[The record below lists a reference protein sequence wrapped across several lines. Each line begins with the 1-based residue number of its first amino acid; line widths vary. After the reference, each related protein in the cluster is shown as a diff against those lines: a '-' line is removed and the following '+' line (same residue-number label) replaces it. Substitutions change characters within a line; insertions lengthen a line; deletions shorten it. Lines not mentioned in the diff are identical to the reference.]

1 MKKKLQ
7 IVRHRQDKI
16 LLLSQQ
22 ETTIIISNST
32 PYQIENVK
40 ILFQIVLSQKETKQL
55 KALQIVIQ
63 ERSTKEDINIKEKII
78 TDEFNYNTLMEF
90 QTDIKRKIELDAAL
104 VTQTLDELVN
114 SPMFTMLFWFKSISD
129 KRMLCDSVILK
140 KKKKKGLI

>member
-22 ETTIIISNST
+22 ETTIFISNS
-32 PYQIENVK
+32 PSYRIENVK
-40 ILFQIVLSQKETKQL
+40 IFFQIVLSQKKTKQL

-114 SPMFTMLFWFKSISD
+114 SPMFTMLF
-129 KRMLCDSVILK
+129 
-140 KKKKKGLI
+140 